1 MKNQS
6 FYQEFSQRLCYLRK
20 VTGLT
25 QKNVAD
31 YLQLDRSAYSCYE
44 LRRSAP
50 SLDKLCQLA
59 RLYRVST
66 DFLLGVESLH
76 TINVSDLSAK
86 DVAMLTDLADRLRS
100 V

>member
-66 DFLLGVESLH
+66 DFLLGVGGWDDDKQFAYRFDEEPDAL
-76 TINVSDLSAK
+76 K
-86 DVAMLTDLADRLRS
+86 
-100 V
+100 

>member
-66 DFLLGVESLH
+66 DFLLGVGGWDDDKQFAYRFGEEPDAL
-76 TINVSDLSAK
+76 K
-86 DVAMLTDLADRLRS
+86 
-100 V
+100 

>member
-1 MKNQS
+1 MKNQP

-20 VTGLT
+20 VTGRT
-25 QKNVAD
+25 QQNVAD

-66 DFLLGVESLH
+66 DFLLGVGGWDDDKQFAYRFGEEPDAL
-76 TINVSDLSAK
+76 K
-86 DVAMLTDLADRLRS
+86 
-100 V
+100 

>member
-6 FYQEFSQRLCYLRK
+6 FLSGIQPKTVLPAQGHRPHAERMPP
-20 VTGLT
+20 G
-25 QKNVAD
+25 

-66 DFLLGVESLH
+66 DFLLGVGGMGRRQTVCLSL
-76 TINVSDLSAK
+76 
-86 DVAMLTDLADRLRS
+86 
-100 V
+100 